1 MTVVQRT
8 GPVVDTT
15 ASVDGPV
22 PIGEVRWRQRVRVR
36 GHVRSMRVR
45 PWAEGVSTLEATLVD
60 ETGGVTL
67 VFLGR
72 KRILGL
78 SLGRE
83 LEAEGMVGENRE
95 RLVII
100 NPVYQLIAAS

>member
-1 MTVVQRT
+1 MTVVQRI
-8 GPVVDTT
+8 GPAVDTT
-15 ASVDGPV
+15 ISSDGPR
-22 PIGEVRWRQRVRVR
+22 PIGDVRWRQRVRVR

-72 KRILGL
+72 KKILGL

-95 RLVII
+95 RLVIL
-100 NPVYQLIAAS
+100 NPVYELVAD

>member
-1 MTVVQRT
+1 MTVAQRT

-15 ASVDGPV
+15 TGGDGPA
-22 PIGEVRWRQRVRVR
+22 PIGDVRWRQRVRVR

-60 ETGGVTL
+60 ETGGITL

-72 KRILGL
+72 KKILGL
-78 SLGRE
+78 SLGRR
-83 LEAEGMVGENRE
+83 ARGRGHGRGE
-95 RLVII
+95 
-100 NPVYQLIAAS
+100 P